1 MVVRFRNITDN
12 SANVQMVYVEVAR
25 MSDENTNNNNNN
37 NLYYDDSVHN
47 ANDPFSDWSKLIH
60 RPVYSLDGKK
70 IGFVRK
76 LVADYMLV
84 KKGLVTLNKYFIPK
98 SLAESLDRKRRIR
111 LKVDAYEIHTKYSY
125 AKMKDLLTALDNV
138 PEQDVNPRPLYDRL
152 QAFRYGATR
161 NRAAA
166 AIAFVSGILFITSG
180 YKANLEIYNLIT
192 NQIIA
197 IDGLRDFWQYL
208 VAPIGVLALLS
219 QLGGITVLFGAG
231 FFAANRVN
239 IGKFLVIVGT
249 GQGLFTI
256 ALRILTELW
265 TGQIWAIDN
274 YVTWLTSS
282 ATGLGIL
289 FAVLSQSVSKGKGQS
304 ITSKA
309 VRFAFKKQNSR
320 G

>member
-1 MVVRFRNITDN
+1 
-12 SANVQMVYVEVAR
+12 
-25 MSDENTNNNNNN
+25 MSDDNNNKNYLN
-37 NLYYDDSVHN
+37 YEDRVRN
-47 ANDPFSDWSKLIH
+47 AHDPFSDWSRLIH
-60 RPVYSLDGKK
+60 RPVYSIDGKK

-76 LVADYMLV
+76 LVADYILV

-98 SLAESLDRKRRIR
+98 SLAESLDKKRRIR
-111 LKVDAYEIHTKYSY
+111 LKVDANEVRTKYSY
-125 AKMKDLLTALDNV
+125 AKMKDLLTALENV
-138 PEQDVNPRPLYDRL
+138 PEQDVKPRPLYDRL
-152 QAFRYGATR
+152 QSFRYGVTR

-166 AIAFVSGILFITSG
+166 AIAFVSGILFISSG
-180 YKANLEIYNLIT
+180 YQANIAIYNLIED
-192 NQIIA
+192 QIIA

-208 VAPIGVLALLS
+208 IEPIGVLALLA

-256 ALRILTELW
+256 AIRIFTEIW
-265 TGQIWAIDN
+265 TGQIWGVDN

-282 ATGLGIL
+282 AAGLGIL

-304 ITSKA
+304 ISSKA
-309 VRFAFKKQNSR
+309 VRYVLRKRIHSEV
-320 G
+320 

>member
-1 MVVRFRNITDN
+1 
-12 SANVQMVYVEVAR
+12 
-25 MSDENTNNNNNN
+25 MSDDNNKA
-37 NLYYDDSVHN
+37 YYDDSVRN

-76 LVADYMLV
+76 LVSDYMLV

-98 SLAESLDRKRRIR
+98 SLAESLDKKRRIR
-111 LKVDAYEIHTKYSY
+111 LKVDANEVRTKYSY
-125 AKMKDLLTALDNV
+125 AKMKDLLTALENV
-138 PEQDVNPRPLYDRL
+138 PEQDVKPNPLYDRL
-152 QAFRYGATR
+152 QTFRYGVTR
-161 NRAAA
+161 NRSAA
-166 AIAFVSGILFITSG
+166 AIAFVSGILFLSFG

-197 IDGLRDFWQYL
+197 VDGLRDFWQYL
-208 VAPIGVLALLS
+208 IAPIGVLALLA

-239 IGKFLVIVGT
+239 IGKFLVIIGT

-256 ALRILTELW
+256 AIRILTEIW
-265 TGQIWAIDN
+265 TGEIWGIDN
-274 YVTWLTSS
+274 YITWLTSS
-282 ATGLGIL
+282 AAGLGIL

-304 ITSKA
+304 INSKA
-309 VRFAFKKQNSR
+309 IRFALR
-320 G
+320 R

>member
-1 MVVRFRNITDN
+1 
-12 SANVQMVYVEVAR
+12 
-25 MSDENTNNNNNN
+25 MSDDKNK
-37 NLYYDDSVHN
+37 LYYGNPVSNN
-47 ANDPFSDWSKLIH
+47 AHDPFSDWSKLIH
-60 RPVYSLDGKK
+60 RPVYSIDGKK

-84 KKGLVTLNKYFIPK
+84 KKGLVNLNKYFIPK
-98 SLAESLDRKRRIR
+98 SLAESLDKKKRIR
-111 LKVDAYEIHTKYSY
+111 LKVDANEVRTKYSY
-125 AKMKDLLTALDNV
+125 AKMKDLLSALENV
-138 PEQDVNPRPLYDRL
+138 PEQDVKPNPLYDRL
-152 QAFRYGATR
+152 QTFRHGVTR
-161 NRAAA
+161 NRSAA
-166 AIAFVSGILFITSG
+166 AIAFVSGILFLSSG

-197 IDGLRDFWQYL
+197 VDGLRDLWQYL
-208 VAPIGVLALLS
+208 IAPIGVLALLA

-249 GQGLFTI
+249 GQGLLTI
-256 ALRILTELW
+256 AIRILTEIW
-265 TGQIWAIDN
+265 TGQIWGVDN

-309 VRFAFKKQNSR
+309 VRFALRRQSIQKNNGR
-320 G
+320 E

>member
-1 MVVRFRNITDN
+1 
-12 SANVQMVYVEVAR
+12 
-25 MSDENTNNNNNN
+25 MSDDKD
-37 NLYYDDSVHN
+37 NLYYDNSVRN
-47 ANDPFSDWSKLIH
+47 MNDPFSDWSKLIH

-70 IGFVRK
+70 IGFIRK
-76 LVADYMLV
+76 LISDYMLV
-84 KKGLVTLNKYFIPK
+84 TKGIVTLNKYFIPK

-111 LKVDAYEIHTKYSY
+111 LKVDAHEVCTKYSY
-125 AKMKDLLTALDNV
+125 AKMKDLLLALENI
-138 PEQDVNPRPLYDRL
+138 PQQDVNPRPLYDRL
-152 QAFRYGATR
+152 QTFRYGATR

-166 AIAFVSGILFITSG
+166 SIAFVSGILFLSSG

-208 VAPIGVLALLS
+208 IAPIGVLALLS

-265 TGQIWAIDN
+265 TGQIWATDN
-274 YVTWLTSS
+274 YITWLTSS

-309 VRFAFKKQNSR
+309 FRFALRRQTIKKQKY
-320 G
+320 

>member
-1 MVVRFRNITDN
+1 
-12 SANVQMVYVEVAR
+12 
-25 MSDENTNNNNNN
+25 MSDDNNNNV
-37 NLYYDDSVHN
+37 YYDGSVREL
-47 ANDPFSDWSKLIH
+47 NDPFSDWSKLIH

-70 IGFVRK
+70 IGFIRK
-76 LVADYMLV
+76 LVSDYMLV
-84 KKGLVTLNKYFIPK
+84 NKGLITLNKYYIPK

-111 LKVDAYEIHTKYSY
+111 LKVDAYEVRTKYSY
-125 AKMKDLLTALDNV
+125 AKMKDLLTALESV
-138 PEQDVNPRPLYDRL
+138 PQQDVKPHPLYDRL
-152 QAFRYGATR
+152 QTFRYGATR

-166 AIAFVSGILFITSG
+166 AIAFVSGILFLSSG
-180 YKANLEIYNLIT
+180 YKANLEIYDLVT

-208 VAPIGVLALLS
+208 LAPIGILALLS
-219 QLGGITVLFGAG
+219 QLGGITVLFGAA

-256 ALRILTELW
+256 ALRIVTELW
-265 TGQIWAIDN
+265 TGQIWAINN

-309 VRFAFKKQNSR
+309 VRFALRRQTIKKQNSR

>member
-1 MVVRFRNITDN
+1 
-12 SANVQMVYVEVAR
+12 
-25 MSDENTNNNNNN
+25 MSDDKNK
-37 NLYYDDSVHN
+37 LYYGNPVSNN
-47 ANDPFSDWSKLIH
+47 AHDPFSDWSKLIH
-60 RPVYSLDGKK
+60 RPVYSIDGKK

-84 KKGLVTLNKYFIPK
+84 KKGLVNLNKYFIPK
-98 SLAESLDRKRRIR
+98 SLAESLDKKKRIR
-111 LKVDAYEIHTKYSY
+111 LKVDANEVRTKYSY
-125 AKMKDLLTALDNV
+125 AKMKDLLTALENV
-138 PEQDVNPRPLYDRL
+138 PEQDVKPNPLYDRL
-152 QAFRYGATR
+152 QTFRHGVTR
-161 NRAAA
+161 NRSAA
-166 AIAFVSGILFITSG
+166 AIAFVSGILFLSSG

-197 IDGLRDFWQYL
+197 VDGLRDLWQYL
-208 VAPIGVLALLS
+208 IAPIGVLALLA

-249 GQGLFTI
+249 GQGLLTI
-256 ALRILTELW
+256 AIRLLTEIW
-265 TGQIWAIDN
+265 TGQIWGVDN

-309 VRFAFKKQNSR
+309 VRFALRRQSIQKNNGRK
-320 G
+320 